1 MPLTNAQYDTLM
13 RTYDQ
18 KRMHSRQ
25 IARERQEE
33 VYRAIPALEDLDEQ
47 MRSCSVASARQ
58 LLSGD
63 SSAGNDLKKELADIR
78 RRRLDLLRRPDTRGL
93 SGAPLRMP
101 GLRRHRLYRRE
112 TLSLLLSRPPSIL
125 FTPSPTWQIFWNGK
139 IFSNFFLLLLLR
151 QRFET
156 RPLGRL
162 PEAARYAY
170 DTPGILLNTLTLEA

>member
-47 MRSCSVASARQ
+47 MRSCSVASVRQ

-63 SSAGNDLKKELADIR
+63 SSAGNDLKKELADIH
-78 RRRLDLLRRPDTRGL
+78 RRRLDLLRGAGYPEDYLEPPYECPDCKDTGFIDGKRCHCFIQAAIDL
-93 SGAPLRMP
+93 VYTQSNLADILE
-101 GLRRHRLYRRE
+101 RE
-112 TLSLLLSRPPSIL
+112 
-125 FTPSPTWQIFWNGK
+125 N
-139 IFSNFFLLLLLR
+139 FSNFTFSYYSDKIRNPATGQGSL
-151 QRFET
+151 
-156 RPLGRL
+156 
-162 PEAARYAY
+162 EAARYA
-170 DTPGILLNTLTLEA
+170 

>member
-47 MRSCSVASARQ
+47 MRSCSVTSVRQ

-63 SSAGNDLKKELADIR
+63 PSAGNDLKKELADIH
-78 RRRLDLLRRPDTRGL
+78 RRRLDLLREAGYPEDYLEPPYECPDCKDTGF
-93 SGAPLRMP
+93 
-101 GLRRHRLYRRE
+101 
-112 TLSLLLSRPPSIL
+112 ID
-125 FTPSPTWQIFWNGK
+125 GK
-139 IFSNFFLLLLLR
+139 R
-151 QRFET
+151 CHC
-156 RPLGRL
+156 
-162 PEAARYAY
+162 
-170 DTPGILLNTLTLEA
+170 LN

>member
-63 SSAGNDLKKELADIR
+63 SSAGNDLKK
-78 RRRLDLLRRPDTRGL
+78 
-93 SGAPLRMP
+93 
-101 GLRRHRLYRRE
+101 
-112 TLSLLLSRPPSIL
+112 
-125 FTPSPTWQIFWNGK
+125 
-139 IFSNFFLLLLLR
+139 
-151 QRFET
+151 
-156 RPLGRL
+156 
-162 PEAARYAY
+162 
-170 DTPGILLNTLTLEA
+170 